1 MKTGVHGAVVGVLR
15 LSVTGLGE
23 NGRPRRGGWRPAS
36 VSDGTW

>member
-15 LSVTGLGE
+15 LAVTGLGE
-23 NGRPRRGGWRPAS
+23 NGRPWRGGWCPAS

>member
-23 NGRPRRGGWRPAS
+23 NGRPRRGGWCPAS
-36 VSDGTW
+36 GSDGTW

>member
-23 NGRPRRGGWRPAS
+23 NGRPRRGGWCLAS
-36 VSDGTW
+36 GSDGTW